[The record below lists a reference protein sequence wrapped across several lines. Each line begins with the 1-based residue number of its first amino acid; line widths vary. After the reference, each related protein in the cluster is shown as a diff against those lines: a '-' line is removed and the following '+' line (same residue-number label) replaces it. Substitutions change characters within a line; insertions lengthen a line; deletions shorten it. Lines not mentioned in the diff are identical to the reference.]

1 VEQMLTRVGEAELLN
16 VPQMEPVRRDLLRDA
31 LRFYQEFLQERG
43 DSAVVRSEAASA
55 YRRVGQIQVL
65 LGQRDEGEAA
75 YGQAVALLD
84 QLRAESPGDPDVL
97 DKLGGVY
104 IELGQL
110 YYSTK
115 RWPQAETA
123 FRQAMALL
131 EPLDREH
138 PSLLKNRLDLATSHF
153 RLIYLYRE
161 MNRLDEG
168 VTAFRK
174 SMALVESL
182 LAGDPK
188 NVGYVSLQ
196 AKCYQNVALVYAAQD
211 HMVEAEGAHL
221 KALALYQQLV
231 GDHPGVVDH
240 QKRVAQ
246 VYNNLGL
253 FYARERQDDKA
264 EAAYKQSLALHEA
277 ILRDHPKVV
286 SYILDAGGSYANMAT
301 HVRRSRSAEAS
312 LEWYNRAIRTEEPV
326 LTQDPRDVR
335 ARMGLF
341 DDYMGRGQALLQLGR
356 REEAKRDW
364 RRMLELSADQPEI
377 RMRLYR
383 PSPLADLGEH
393 VRATTEMETLL
404 AEGQAQ
410 PLDLYNFGYIYSRC
424 SAVAAKDARLLPA
437 EREKL
442 ADQYGRRAVELLRQA
457 QAAGYFR
464 DAGRLAR
471 MKQNKDLDAIRDR
484 DDFKRLVAELEAI
497 QKGSVTNQRSEKK
510 Q

>member
-1 VEQMLTRVGEAELLN
+1 
-16 VPQMEPVRRDLLRDA
+16 
-31 LRFYQEFLQERG
+31 
-43 DSAVVRSEAASA
+43 
-55 YRRVGQIQVL
+55 
-65 LGQRDEGEAA
+65 
-75 YGQAVALLD
+75 
-84 QLRAESPGDPDVL
+84 L

-104 IELGQL
+104 VDLGQL

-123 FRQAMALL
+123 FRQAVALL

-138 PSLLKNRLDLATSHF
+138 PTLLKNRLDLATSQF
-153 RLIYLYRE
+153 RLIYLYRV
-161 MNRLDEG
+161 MNRLDEAE
-168 VTAFRK
+168 TAFRK

-188 NVGYVSLQ
+188 HAEYVSLQ
-196 AKCYQNVALVYAAQD
+196 AKCYQNVALVYAAQN
-211 HMVEAEGAHL
+211 HTVEAERAHL

-231 GDHPGVVDH
+231 ADHPGVVEH

-253 FYARERQDDKA
+253 FYAEERQHDKA
-264 EAAYKQSLALHEA
+264 EAAYKQSLTLHEA

-286 SYILDAGGSYANMAT
+286 SYILDVSGSYANMAA
-301 HVRRSRSAEAS
+301 HLRHSRSAEAS
-312 LEWYNRAIRTEEPV
+312 LEWSDRAIRSEEPV
-326 LTQDPRDVR
+326 LAQDPRDVL

-341 DDYMGRGQALLQLGR
+341 DSYMGRGQALLELGR
-356 REEAKRDW
+356 REEAERDW

-410 PLDLYNFGYIYSRC
+410 PLDLYRFGYLYSRC

-457 QAAGYFR
+457 QAGGYFR
-464 DAGRLAR
+464 DAGHRVRL
-471 MKQNKDLDAIRDR
+471 KEQKDLDTIRDR
-484 DDFKRLVAELEAI
+484 EDFKRLVAELEAI
-497 QKGSVTNQRSEKK
+497 QKGSLPNPQSEKK